1 MYYYIFM
8 SLEYQDYTPLQQVLT
23 EHRDLYS
30 ERIREDGAHIGSY
43 GSLLLSEVQLERVQ
57 LTGDPLPKDNTGV
70 LEHKDL
76 SNERQQWL
84 MTQITDLQLF
94 EFPRSQVRMTY
105 ELKLKGVA
113 TLQDALIFGRGQL
126 LRSKSIGPE
135 TVQALEEHI
144 NASPYGFELVE
155 SPTARN
161 MADACTGLE
170 EIKLKITRPVFHK
183 VLSRMPRGYRS
194 AERFGTTMHD
204 LLVKPGTELVND
216 QSSMLKPESKARNV
230 LLEMSDRV
238 QAQATE
244 FAREFYSAR

>member
-1 MYYYIFM
+1 M
-8 SLEYQDYTPLQQVLT
+8 SPEHQDYTPLQQVLT

-43 GSLLLSEVQLERVQ
+43 GSLLLSDVQLERVQ
-57 LTGDPLPKDNTGV
+57 QTGDPLPQDNTGV

-76 SNERQQWL
+76 STERQQWL

-94 EFPRSQVRMTY
+94 EFPRSQVRVTY

-126 LRSKSIGPE
+126 LRSDSIGPE

-155 SPTARN
+155 SPTARD
-161 MADACTGLE
+161 MAVACTGLE
-170 EIKLKITRPVFHK
+170 DVKLKITRPVFHK
-183 VLSRMPRGYRS
+183 VLSRMPRGYHS

-204 LLVKPGTELVND
+204 LLVVPGTELVEN
-216 QSSMLKPESKARNV
+216 QSRALRPDSEMHY
-230 LLEMSDRV
+230 LLQEMSVRV
-238 QAQATE
+238 QARATE